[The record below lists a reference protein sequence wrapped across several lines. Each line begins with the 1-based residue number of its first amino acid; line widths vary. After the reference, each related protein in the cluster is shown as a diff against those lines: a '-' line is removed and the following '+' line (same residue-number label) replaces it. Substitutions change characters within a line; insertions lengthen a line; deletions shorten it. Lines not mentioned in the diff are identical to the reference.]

1 MRILL
6 TVHQF
11 LPEHSTGTE
20 VLTLTSALAL
30 KERGHTVRIVT
41 GYPARTALS
50 DHERFDQYEYRG
62 IPVDRFKRSATPMG
76 GQDNF
81 VESEYNNLLVAEYF
95 DRLVDV
101 YRPDVVHFFH
111 LMRLSASIVD
121 VCARR
126 QLPMVLTPTDFW
138 FMCPTV
144 HLRLPDGGFCG
155 GPSENGIN
163 CLRHIVSIKKPGAPA
178 TLVNLLPERVLAA
191 LARRSSRRPFA
202 RFQAARHVHAL
213 SRRPHFVLSR
223 LRRIDRILAPTKMML
238 GTLERRGL
246 DPSRLIYCPYGI
258 ELPAIVAPRTTAPDS
273 LRVGFIGTLAHVK
286 GAHVLLEAIRLL
298 PELNIRVLI
307 YGKEADSADYALG
320 LRQLAHGDR
329 RVEFLGTF
337 PNDQIGLILAQIDV
351 LVVPSVWVE
360 NTPLVVYSAQAVG
373 CPIIA
378 SDVGGVSEVVTHE
391 DNGLLFPAG
400 DPHQLALSLA
410 RLAGDRAL
418 LAQLS
423 RRARMP
429 KPMSVYVDELINVY
443 RSLLESRATS
453 A

>member
-11 LPEHSTGTE
+11 LPEYSTGTE

-76 GQDNF
+76 SQRNF

-95 DRLVDV
+95 DRLLDV
-101 YRPDVVHFFH
+101 YRPDIVHFFH

-121 VCARR
+121 VCANH

-138 FMCPTV
+138 FMCPTI
-144 HLRLPDGGFCG
+144 HRHLPDGRFCE

-178 TLVNLLPERVLAA
+178 TLVNLLPDRVLAA
-191 LARRSSRRPFA
+191 VARRSSRTPFA
-202 RFQAARHVHAL
+202 RFQAAGHVDAL
-213 SRRPHFVLSR
+213 NRRPSFVLSR
-223 LRRIDRILAPTKMML
+223 LRRIHRILAPTKMML
-238 GTLERRGL
+238 DTLERRGV
-246 DPSRLIYCPYGI
+246 DSSRLIYCPYGI
-258 ELPAIVAPRTTAPDS
+258 ELPATITPPKTTSDS
-273 LRVGFIGTLAHVK
+273 LRVGYIGTLAHVK
-286 GAHVLLEAIRLL
+286 GAHVLLQAVRLL
-298 PELNIRVLI
+298 PDLDIRVLI
-307 YGKEADSADYALG
+307 YGREADSADYALG

-337 PNDQIGLILAQIDV
+337 PSDQIGLILAQMDV

-400 DPHQLALSLA
+400 DPRQLALSLA

-423 RRARMP
+423 RRARTP
-429 KPMSVYVDELINVY
+429 KPMSVYVDELITVY
-443 RSLLESRATS
+443 RSLLDGGATRA
-453 A
+453 